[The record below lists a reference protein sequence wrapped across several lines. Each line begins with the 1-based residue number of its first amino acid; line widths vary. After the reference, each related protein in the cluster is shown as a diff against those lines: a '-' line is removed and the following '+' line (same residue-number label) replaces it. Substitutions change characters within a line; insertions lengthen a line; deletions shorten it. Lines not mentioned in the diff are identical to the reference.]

1 MNKII
6 MPKIL
11 SLCLIFLL
19 TSCSNDAT
27 LRQIDGKTMGT
38 TYSVKVVSG
47 SELRVT
53 KEEIDERLKEINK
66 VFSNWD
72 PYSELSLLDSEPV
85 NEWVQ
90 ASDELIFVLNES
102 KKIMHKTAGAF
113 DPGIGRVID
122 VWGFGPRRVYEMP
135 DRNEIEDAVRLSSLT
150 NLVIG
155 NTKIKKTVDIHINLS
170 AIAKGYAVDEIAE
183 LLKRKGITDFLVE
196 IGGEVVALG
205 KNIEQQWTVGI
216 EMPNSESAIPITLN
230 NKAIATSGNYRNF
243 FIWEGEKYNH
253 IIEPG
258 TGLPVRSD
266 LASVSVIHPQT
277 MIADAYA
284 TAMMVMGSERSIVL
298 AKQLDL
304 SIILILNGDQGYKQ
318 IKINL

>member
-1 MNKII
+1 

-122 VWGFGPRRVYEMP
+122 VWGFGPRRVDVMP

>member
-1 MNKII
+1 

-122 VWGFGPRRVYEMP
+122 VWGFGPRRVDEMP

>member
-1 MNKII
+1 

-122 VWGFGPRRVYEMP
+122 VWGFGPRRVDVMP

-216 EMPNSESAIPITLN
+216 EMPNSEPAIPITLN

-266 LASVSVIHPQT
+266 LTSVSVIHPQT

>member
-1 MNKII
+1 

-122 VWGFGPRRVYEMP
+122 VWGFGPRRVDEMP

-266 LASVSVIHPQT
+266 LTSVSVIHPQT

>member
-1 MNKII
+1 

-19 TSCSNDAT
+19 SSCSNDAT

-38 TYSVKVVSG
+38 TYSVKFVSG

-53 KEEIDERLKEINK
+53 KEDIDDRLKEINK

-122 VWGFGPRRVYEMP
+122 VWGFGPRRVDVMP

-183 LLKRKGITDFLVE
+183 LLKRKGVTDFLVE

-216 EMPNSESAIPITLN
+216 EMPNSESAIPIILN
-230 NKAIATSGNYRNF
+230 NKAIATSGNYRNY

-253 IIEPG
+253 IIDPG

-284 TAMMVMGSERSIVL
+284 TAMMVMGSESSIEL

-304 SIILILNGDQGYKQ
+304 SIILILNGDQSYKQ

>member
-6 MPKIL
+6 MSKI
-11 SLCLIFLL
+11 SAISLIFLL
-19 TSCSNDAT
+19 SSCGNNAT
-27 LRQIDGKTMGT
+27 LKQIDGKTMGT

-122 VWGFGPRRVYEMP
+122 VWGFGPRRVDEMP

>member
-1 MNKII
+1 
-6 MPKIL
+6 
-11 SLCLIFLL
+11 
-19 TSCSNDAT
+19 
-27 LRQIDGKTMGT
+27 MGT

-122 VWGFGPRRVYEMP
+122 VWGFGPRLVDEMP

-266 LASVSVIHPQT
+266 LTSVSVIHPQT

>member
-1 MNKII
+1 
-6 MPKIL
+6 
-11 SLCLIFLL
+11 
-19 TSCSNDAT
+19 
-27 LRQIDGKTMGT
+27 
-38 TYSVKVVSG
+38 
-47 SELRVT
+47 
-53 KEEIDERLKEINK
+53 
-66 VFSNWD
+66 
-72 PYSELSLLDSEPV
+72 
-85 NEWVQ
+85 
-90 ASDELIFVLNES
+90 
-102 KKIMHKTAGAF
+102 
-113 DPGIGRVID
+113 
-122 VWGFGPRRVYEMP
+122 MP

-266 LASVSVIHPQT
+266 LTSVSVIHPQT

>member
-1 MNKII
+1 
-6 MPKIL
+6 
-11 SLCLIFLL
+11 
-19 TSCSNDAT
+19 
-27 LRQIDGKTMGT
+27 MGT

-122 VWGFGPRRVYEMP
+122 VWGFGPRRVDVMP

>member
-1 MNKII
+1 
-6 MPKIL
+6 
-11 SLCLIFLL
+11 
-19 TSCSNDAT
+19 
-27 LRQIDGKTMGT
+27 MGT

-122 VWGFGPRRVYEMP
+122 VWGFGPRRVDEMP

>member
-1 MNKII
+1 

-122 VWGFGPRRVYEMP
+122 IWGFGPRRVDEMP
-135 DRNEIEDAVRLSSLT
+135 DRNEIEDAVKLSSLT

>member
-1 MNKII
+1 
-6 MPKIL
+6 
-11 SLCLIFLL
+11 
-19 TSCSNDAT
+19 
-27 LRQIDGKTMGT
+27 MGT

-122 VWGFGPRRVYEMP
+122 VWGFGPRRVDVMP

-266 LASVSVIHPQT
+266 LTSVSVIHPQT

>member
-122 VWGFGPRRVYEMP
+122 VWGFGPRRVDVMP

>member
-122 VWGFGPRRVYEMP
+122 VWGFGPRRVDVMP

-155 NTKIKKTVDIHINLS
+155 NTKIKKTVD
-170 AIAKGYAVDEIAE
+170 
-183 LLKRKGITDFLVE
+183 
-196 IGGEVVALG
+196 
-205 KNIEQQWTVGI
+205 
-216 EMPNSESAIPITLN
+216 
-230 NKAIATSGNYRNF
+230 
-243 FIWEGEKYNH
+243 
-253 IIEPG
+253 
-258 TGLPVRSD
+258 
-266 LASVSVIHPQT
+266 
-277 MIADAYA
+277 
-284 TAMMVMGSERSIVL
+284 
-298 AKQLDL
+298 
-304 SIILILNGDQGYKQ
+304 
-318 IKINL
+318 

>member
-1 MNKII
+1 

-122 VWGFGPRRVYEMP
+122 VWGFGPRLVDEMP

-266 LASVSVIHPQT
+266 LTSVSVIHPQT

>member
-1 MNKII
+1 
-6 MPKIL
+6 
-11 SLCLIFLL
+11 
-19 TSCSNDAT
+19 
-27 LRQIDGKTMGT
+27 MGT

-122 VWGFGPRRVYEMP
+122 VWGFGPRRVDEMP

-266 LASVSVIHPQT
+266 LTSVSVIHPQT